1 MKVKSTR
8 CIRYYEYITWLL
20 SKKVNS
26 YPCLNKIL
34 KHSTILDRMRFW
46 LMGFLLV
53 QMSPLYHS
61 FNIQRKAQ
69 TKKWKIKKKLE
80 LKRKNLTA
88 RRRKNGAT
96 MTKLEKKK
104 LFPTFSVLQ
113 RIFSRQKFLRSLLT
127 LIVTAAKRMLQK
139 ILNQLLRS
147 VMNPCRS
154 ISSNL
159 SSSFS
164 LIFAS
169 FHEKLTIFESFF
181 RVYFGP
187 FSARGYEKSWRTT
200 SEAFFLMRKVI
211 SCRKITPRI
220 RKWEGK
226 KDCQRR
232 C

>member
-104 LFPTFSVLQ
+104 TFPNIFCFTKNFFS
-113 RIFSRQKFLRSLLT
+113 T
-127 LIVTAAKRMLQK
+127 E
-139 ILNQLLRS
+139 
-147 VMNPCRS
+147 
-154 ISSNL
+154 ISSL
-159 SSSFS
+159 SSYSNRNGS
-164 LIFAS
+164 
-169 FHEKLTIFESFF
+169 EKNVTKNFES
-181 RVYFGP
+181 
-187 FSARGYEKSWRTT
+187 
-200 SEAFFLMRKVI
+200 VI
-211 SCRKITPRI
+211 TFCNEPLP
-220 RKWEGK
+220 
-226 KDCQRR
+226 QHQQ
-232 C
+232 